1 MPTPPAALRQM
12 HFANTRLAR
21 VGLELLTLAQFRG
34 SPIKQQL
41 LAEPERVAFGLILVI
56 HAGRGEHG
64 VDFQRIALQPGAVVF
79 VRPGQVQ
86 QWCLREGLEGDV
98 LLIASHVMQPSAATS
113 GSPIAQ
119 ALSLEAWPT
128 RFELSLRERRNWRAL
143 AVMLRRE
150 LKQPVVDELSAALAR
165 ELYLCML
172 LRLARVARQDAPPAS
187 AQELL
192 YRRFEQELESLV
204 ATRPSVQALAQT
216 LRVSPTTL
224 NRACRAQLARPAKE
238 VIDRRIALEAQRML
252 VHSGATSAVIG
263 EQLGFSEP
271 TNFLKFFKRQ
281 IGMTPE
287 AFRVGHRLA

>member
-12 HFANTRLAR
+12 HFDNTRLAR
-21 VGLELLTLAQFRG
+21 VGLELLTLAQIRG
-34 SPIKQQL
+34 SWFRKL
-41 LAEPERVAFGLILVI
+41 AAEPERVAFGLILVI

-86 QWCLREGLEGDV
+86 QWCFRDGLEGDV
-98 LLIASHVMQPSAATS
+98 LLIAPHVMQPSATTS
-113 GSPIAQ
+113 GNPITQ
-119 ALSLEAWPT
+119 VMSLETWPT
-128 RFELSLRERRNWRAL
+128 RFELSLRERRNWSVLR
-143 AVMLRRE
+143 VMLRRE

-172 LRLARVARQDAPPAS
+172 LRLARAAREDVPPAS

-192 YRRFEQELESLV
+192 YRRFQRELESQV

-224 NRACRAQLARPAKE
+224 NRTCHAKLGRSAKE
-238 VIDRRIALEAQRML
+238 TIDRRIALEAQRML

-287 AFRVGHRLA
+287 AFRVSHRLA

>member
-12 HFANTRLAR
+12 HFDNTRLAR
-21 VGLELLTLAQFRG
+21 VGLELLTLAQLRG
-34 SPIKQQL
+34 SWFRQM
-41 LAEPERVAFGLILVI
+41 AVEPERVAFGLILVI

-64 VDFQRIALQPGAVVF
+64 VDFQRIALEPGTVVL

-86 QWCLREGLEGDV
+86 QWCFREGLEGDV
-98 LLIASHVMQPSAATS
+98 LLIASHVMQPSASTS
-113 GSPIAQ
+113 GSPITQ
-119 ALSLEAWPT
+119 ALGLETWPS

-150 LKQPVVDELSAALAR
+150 LKQPVVDDLSAALAR

-172 LRLARVARQDAPPAS
+172 LWLARAARQDAPPAS
-187 AQELL
+187 VQELL
-192 YRRFEQELESLV
+192 YRRFQRELESLV
-204 ATRPSVQALAQT
+204 TTRPSVEALAQT

-224 NRACRAQLARPAKE
+224 NRTCRAQLGRSAKE

-287 AFRVGHRLA
+287 AFRVSHRLA